1 MNKFQDILTRQGVT
15 FHFIYHYEFICNISY
30 DYILNLHKICKK
42 MMYNMTIF
50 EEKKNFWKFLAELAS
65 LQFFGVQFLENWRNS
80 KKNLEMSRGMNWNR
94 KKM

>member
-1 MNKFQDILTRQGVT
+1 MKKFQDILTRQGVT

-50 EEKKNFWKFLAELAS
+50 EGKKIPKISGQISISAVFWGAIPEKLTKFKKNVWKCL
-65 LQFFGVQFLENWRNS
+65 VV
-80 KKNLEMSRGMNWNR
+80 
-94 KKM
+94 